1 MAEDF
6 AARFRIEKPVWM
18 ARIAR
23 AESSADVMEV
33 VHEFVRTHE
42 LVWSMLPTDCQPP
55 PFKSPDD
62 VSRYAFALYQ
72 KELRY
77 EGRVSLDVLAMASF
91 FSEAAHRL
99 ALVMATKSQVTMRP
113 FFDRATD

>member
-1 MAEDF
+1 MSQDF
-6 AARFRIEKPVWM
+6 AAQYRIEKPVWL

-23 AESSADVMEV
+23 AESGSEVMDVV
-33 VHEFVRTHE
+33 REFVRTHTA
-42 LVWSMLPTDCQPP
+42 VWSTLPTDCQPP
-55 PFKSPDD
+55 PFTAPDD

-77 EGRVSLDVLAMASF
+77 EHRVSLDILALASF

-99 ALVMATKSQVTMRP
+99 ALVMAAKSHVTLRP
-113 FFDRATD
+113 FFDHNP